1 MLTRRQFGRNL
12 LGSALL
18 LNGFGLSNAFA
29 APASRAIVYNC
40 PAEWAGWGAML
51 ELVKKETG
59 IDVPMDNKNSGQ
71 AISQIIAEAKNP
83 VADAAYL
90 GISFAINAK
99 NQGLVENYKGE
110 GWQKVPEG
118 LKDPEGAWVS
128 IHAGTVGFMVNVEA
142 LDGLPV
148 PKGWKDLL
156 DPKYE
161 GLMGFLDPS
170 SAFVGYACAVAAN
183 HALGG
188 TLDDFK
194 PALDYFKALMQNSPV
209 VPKQTAYA
217 RCLSGEIP
225 ILFDYDFSAYRARYT
240 DKAPI
245 EFVIPSEGTIQVP
258 YVMSLV
264 KNAPHAEAGRR
275 VIDFVLSEKGQKHWA
290 ENYLRPV
297 VGDIETLAPEAAAK
311 FLPASEY
318 ARAGSV
324 DYAKMAAVQVAF
336 SEAYLK
342 AVKS

>member
-71 AISQIIAEAKNP
+71 AVSQIIAEAKNP

-170 SAFVGYACAVAAN
+170 SAFVVM
-183 HALGG
+183 
-188 TLDDFK
+188 
-194 PALDYFKALMQNSPV
+194 PARWPR
-209 VPKQTAYA
+209 T
-217 RCLSGEIP
+217 
-225 ILFDYDFSAYRARYT
+225 T
-240 DKAPI
+240 
-245 EFVIPSEGTIQVP
+245 
-258 YVMSLV
+258 
-264 KNAPHAEAGRR
+264 
-275 VIDFVLSEKGQKHWA
+275 HWA
-290 ENYLRPV
+290 ERSTTSSLRSITSRP
-297 VGDIETLAPEAAAK
+297 
-311 FLPASEY
+311 
-318 ARAGSV
+318 
-324 DYAKMAAVQVAF
+324 
-336 SEAYLK
+336 
-342 AVKS
+342 